1 MTAPLLRGVSCAPP
15 PSVVYDV
22 HTTQAMSDGGSSP
35 SVNVHTATADLTT
48 LGMATAAT
56 ENNNNTG
63 DS

>member
-1 MTAPLLRGVSCAPP
+1 MTAPLLRGVPSAPP

-22 HTTQAMSDGGSSP
+22 YTAQAMNDGGSSP

-48 LGMATAAT
+48 SGMATAAM

-63 DS
+63 DG

>member
-1 MTAPLLRGVSCAPP
+1 MTTPLLLGVPSAPP

-22 HTTQAMSDGGSSP
+22 HTTQAMKDGGSSP

-48 LGMATAAT
+48 SDMATADT